1 MRNPFRRPHGPQPQE
16 TRTIDSVPWN
26 VGGGTTG
33 HVTEHHALSLA
44 PVFSAV
50 SLLAGSV
57 STLPLQSYMR
67 RGATRVPLGQ
77 LPPLF
82 AALEETGQIV
92 PWLHRCMTSILLR
105 GNAYGLVTSR
115 DPDGYPSAVTWLD
128 PDLVTV
134 QWQAMSGPGSYTQ
147 PLWYW
152 RGREI
157 AEHDM
162 VHIPW
167 FTQAGR
173 VPGLSP
179 IRAFATTINAGLS
192 VTDYGLT
199 WFQNGGFPPGTFQNV
214 NSEVTQEVAEA
225 IGSRLDNAMRRR
237 RPLVYGKDWEY
248 KPISVPPDEAQ
259 FVASAQLSATQIA
272 SIYHVP
278 PEWIGGQSG
287 TGLHYSTAEQ
297 DQIQY
302 VMHGVR
308 PFVETLECAFYALLP
323 QGLHVKFDT
332 DALVRADLRTR
343 HEVYAIDAGIGLRT
357 IDEMRAQE
365 DWAPLPPDNSG
376 DDSVELATKIA
387 EMVRKLYLG
396 VDIFIQPD
404 EARELLNR
412 AGAGLPIPG
421 PDFTP
426 TPPATPPAAAAPPPP
441 PQGSTATAAGP
452 IRHIRNL

>member
-1 MRNPFRRPHGPQPQE
+1 MRNPFRKHSPHGPPQTE
-16 TRTIDSVPWN
+16 QRAITALPWN
-26 VGGGTTG
+26 VGGTTG
-33 HVTEHHALSLA
+33 GVAVNENRALSLV
-44 PVFSAV
+44 PVFAAV

-57 STLPLQSYMR
+57 STLPIKSYR
-67 RGATRVPLGQ
+67 RGAQPTPLST
-77 LPPLF
+77 LPPLL
-82 AALEETGQIV
+82 AALEDAGQLV
-92 PWLHRCMTSILLR
+92 SWLHRCMTSLLLR

-115 DPDGYPSAVTWLD
+115 DAFGYPTSIVWLD
-128 PDLVTV
+128 PHSVTV
-134 QWQAMSGPGSYTQ
+134 QESALSGRGSPTE
-147 PLWYW
+147 PIWYW
-152 RGREI
+152 WGREVPPN
-157 AEHDM
+157 DL

-167 FTQAGR
+167 FTRAGT
-173 VPGLSP
+173 VLGLSP
-179 IRAFATTINAGLS
+179 IRAFGDTINAGLS

-199 WFQNGGFPPGTFQNV
+199 WFQNGGFPPGTFRNTENTV
-214 NSEVTQEVAEA
+214 SQEVAEA
-225 IGSRLDNAMRRR
+225 IGARLDRAMQKR

-248 KPISVPPDEAQ
+248 NPISVPPDEAQ

-308 PFVETLECAFYALLP
+308 PWVETLECAFYPLLP
-323 QGLHVKFDT
+323 EGIYVKFDT

-357 IDEMRAQE
+357 VDEMRAQE
-365 DWAPLPPDNSG
+365 DWGPLPADSNHSNNR
-376 DDSVELATKIA
+376 DDAEAVA

-396 VDIFIQPD
+396 VGVMLSPD
-404 EARELLNR
+404 EARQIINR
-412 AGAGLPIPG
+412 AGAGVPIPG

-426 TPPATPPAAAAPPPP
+426 QPPTTNANPPPSGLNGGRSYP
-441 PQGSTATAAGP
+441 P
-452 IRHIRNL
+452 IRIP